1 MSYIYTCIM
10 IDFNFDIN
18 NIPDYAKA
26 IGEAYE
32 EAYEETHKDY
42 DEV

>member
-1 MSYIYTCIM
+1 M
-10 IDFNFDIN
+10 IDFEFNIN

-32 EAYEETHKDY
+32 EVYEETHKTKDY
-42 DEV
+42 EQDN